1 MYNMDSDDLIH
12 KAQEVDKICHPF
24 LQSRGISYFQFKR
37 IFKDGS
43 LITLANRPDFFKD
56 ILEKDFI
63 EPSPY
68 MPFYTRE
75 SSIYFWDESLSESH
89 LSFIREKQGVYH
101 GLTIISR
108 RKYFYDCTTF
118 AMSERL
124 PSPSAYYF
132 QILKDI
138 QNFAELF
145 PTMARSL
152 IEKAS
157 EKPVKVP
164 ALSKEISCKN
174 FFLPKR
180 SVRIRLGKGV
190 NDYIT
195 TYEALCAQL
204 FQEGKSYKEIGS
216 VLSMAPSTVETHLKR
231 FKARTGLTLQEL
243 SLKSFQNPEGGI
255 FNRDQAKKFSGLAS
269 KKLRKEK

>member
-1 MYNMDSDDLIH
+1 MALMYNLDSDALLPI
-12 KAQEVDKICHPF
+12 AQEVTKICYPF
-24 LQSRGISYFQFKR
+24 LHLRRISFFQFKR
-37 IFKDGS
+37 IYRDGS
-43 LITLANRPDFFKD
+43 LVILANRPDFFKD
-56 ILEKDFI
+56 ILEKDFV
-63 EPSPY
+63 EPAPY
-68 MPFYTRE
+68 LPFYTPQ
-75 SSIYFWDESLSESH
+75 SSIYFWDESLSKSH
-89 LSFIREKQGVYH
+89 LAFISEKQGVFH

-108 RKYFYDCTTF
+108 RKLFYDCITF

-124 PSPSAYYF
+124 PSPTAYYF
-132 QILKDI
+132 QILKDL
-138 QNFAELF
+138 QRFAELF
-145 PTMARSL
+145 PTLARSL
-152 IEKAS
+152 IEKAG
-157 EKPVKVP
+157 EKPVKV
-164 ALSKEISCKN
+164 AAISQKLNCKN

-180 SVRIRLGKGV
+180 SVRFRLGKGV

-255 FNRDQAKKFSGLAS
+255 FNLEQAKESPNLA
-269 KKLRKEK
+269 